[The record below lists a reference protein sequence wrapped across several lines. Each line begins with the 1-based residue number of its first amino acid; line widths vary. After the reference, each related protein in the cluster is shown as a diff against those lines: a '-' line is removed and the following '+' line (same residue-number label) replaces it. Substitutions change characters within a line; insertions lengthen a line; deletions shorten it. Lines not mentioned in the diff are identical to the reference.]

1 MGAKKLVLS
10 ARYEITKKYAKA
22 YAAAPK
28 KGKSQILDQVVEVT
42 GWNRD
47 HARQQ
52 LVGQLNQVPRRAV
65 ATVAVIDRRKTKAVS
80 VLL

>member
-1 MGAKKLVLS
+1 MA

-28 KGKSQILDQVVEVT
+28 KGKSQILYHVVEVT
-42 GWNRD
+42 GWNRTMP
-47 HARQQ
+47 RQQ
-52 LVGQLNQVPRRAV
+52 LRGRLRPPPGPAV
-65 ATVAVIDRRKTKAVS
+65 TMVAVIDRRTTKAR